1 MTRNASSGQVPLD
14 LVRGLDSL
22 GTEAVAK
29 ALLALLRQ
37 RFVHLGQPEVTA
49 VWEAGIGAR
58 IGENIVVRILPG
70 WRVLVNSRRSGVQD
84 RKTVKQVQDAV
95 TGLLTRLGNQ
105 ALRRHRG
112 RKGAK

>member
-1 MTRNASSGQVPLD
+1 MTWNASSGQVPLD
-14 LVRGLDSL
+14 LVRELDGL

-29 ALLALLRQ
+29 ALLVLLR
-37 RFVHLGQPEVTA
+37 RHFARLGQPEVTA

-58 IGENIVVRILPG
+58 IGEDIVIRILPG

-84 RKTVKQVQDAV
+84 RKTVKQVRDAV
-95 TGLLTRLGNQ
+95 TGLLTKLGNQ
-105 ALRRHRG
+105 ALRQHGG